1 MEESRCVTLRGKLG
15 LKDPVQNFEEAGAME
30 ERIQKNRFP
39 VSNWNR
45 SKSNQSFTKRGFT

>member
-39 VSNWNR
+39 VTVTSTLTGTGR
-45 SKSNQSFTKRGFT
+45 NQINH